1 MATSA
6 RPPTQIGIGALGIG
20 GVNHILTMPWVFYHG
35 MTDDLDQKVDG
46 IHRFSDDVIAKM
58 S

>member
-1 MATSA
+1 MASA
-6 RPPTQIGIGALGIG
+6 SDAHNIEGYERLREG

-35 MTDDLDQKVDG
+35 MTDDLEKKIDG
-46 IHRFSDDVIAKM
+46 TKRYADDIIAKM